1 MALESALEDDF
12 DNGDVVKILVENGV
26 EVDVKDGVS

>member
-1 MALESALEDDF
+1 MALEDALKNGI

-26 EVDVKDGVS
+26 DVKDVVS